1 MEKLQNTI
9 ANREKWIKKVE
20 DLIKLSGKSR
30 ITFNN
35 YKCHINRFFNY
46 YSTDTLPSLTV
57 LI

>member
-46 YSTDTLPSLTV
+46 FYKGYNNRF
-57 LI
+57 